1 MQDIPEE
8 TYMLARKLLLATSA
22 VALAATLAIPA
33 MAQPVTIRLA
43 SKDLLTTNPQDVA
56 HIERI
61 EAALAERGT
70 EVDIQI
76 VDLPGSGY
84 AEALNV
90 MMLSGDIPD
99 LIYFQGG
106 DAEMANQGV
115 LEDLRPYVENSEF
128 ISDALWPHNIERLEN
143 YPYLL
148 YVYPLR
154 NPQPVI
160 RRDWLERSGV
170 GMPETVEDYVEL
182 FTAIR
187 DGDFDGNGQDDTFGV
202 TTADNT
208 NELDSIFNQAFGVT
222 GTWMQNADG
231 EWIHSRVSDA
241 ERDKIAFYASLREQG
256 LYDPEYITTRWDIK
270 EDKFYTGRAGV
281 IFGSSP
287 EVIDIYGGKVRQLEP
302 DAELVLL
309 PPPAGPAGQGIAAA
323 DVSKESRGFAISSL
337 SEHKEEAFA
346 VLDFL
351 ASPEGQMFERLGFEG
366 EEYTRNGDDY
376 EVTDAI
382 STWYARFMVTS
393 NWTPPVVWQSE
404 AALQSLD
411 VSSQYFV
418 PDNGFVWPAEYAAS
432 LDATENVYRQWVY
445 RFVSGEASMDQ
456 WDSFVAEWN
465 AAGGQSMTEYARTVL
480 Q

>member
-222 GTWMQNADG
+222 
-231 EWIHSRVSDA
+231 
-241 ERDKIAFYASLREQG
+241 
-256 LYDPEYITTRWDIK
+256 
-270 EDKFYTGRAGV
+270 
-281 IFGSSP
+281 
-287 EVIDIYGGKVRQLEP
+287 
-302 DAELVLL
+302 
-309 PPPAGPAGQGIAAA
+309 
-323 DVSKESRGFAISSL
+323 
-337 SEHKEEAFA
+337 
-346 VLDFL
+346 
-351 ASPEGQMFERLGFEG
+351 
-366 EEYTRNGDDY
+366 
-376 EVTDAI
+376 
-382 STWYARFMVTS
+382 
-393 NWTPPVVWQSE
+393 
-404 AALQSLD
+404 
-411 VSSQYFV
+411 
-418 PDNGFVWPAEYAAS
+418 
-432 LDATENVYRQWVY
+432 
-445 RFVSGEASMDQ
+445 
-456 WDSFVAEWN
+456 
-465 AAGGQSMTEYARTVL
+465 
-480 Q
+480 